1 MMTIISTDVLE
12 GSEKNRCENQP
23 QKYRWLDKNFAR
35 AMKRQKRGW
44 KTISFSF
51 CSESFSQF

>member
-35 AMKRQKRGW
+35 AMKRQKRLENH
-44 KTISFSF
+44 FLF
-51 CSESFSQF
+51 FLQ